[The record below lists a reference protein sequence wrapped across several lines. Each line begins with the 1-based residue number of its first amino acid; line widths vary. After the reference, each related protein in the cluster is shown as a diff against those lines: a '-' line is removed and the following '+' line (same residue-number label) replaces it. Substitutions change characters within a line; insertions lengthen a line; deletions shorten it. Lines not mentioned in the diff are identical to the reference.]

1 MKQVN
6 LFGEDFFPQE
16 EGKYTSKISAPL
28 YEPKSVKP
36 NVLELLDEGK
46 AKRLILEIENSNIS
60 EEEKRFL
67 IEAAKRHNI
76 FNYEK
81 IADYYS
87 HSSPEIQYFMERSAL
102 VIIDFEKAIQYGFVK
117 LSDNIKNTYLTSYEN
132 E

>member
-1 MKQVN
+1 MKQIN
-6 LFGEDFFPQE
+6 LFGEEFSPKE
-16 EGKYTSKISAPL
+16 EGKYSSKVSAPL

-36 NVLELLDEGK
+36 HILELLDESK
-46 AKRLILEIENSNIS
+46 AKRLIQEIKNSNIS
-60 EEEKRFL
+60 EEEKSFL

-76 FNYEK
+76 FNYNK

-87 HSSPEIQYFMERSAL
+87 HASPEVQNFMERSAL

-117 LSDNIKNTYLTSYEN
+117 LSDNIKNTYMTSYDN

>member
-87 HSSPEIQYFMERSAL
+87 HASPEIQYFMERSAL

>member
-6 LFGEDFFPQE
+6 LFGEEFFPKE
-16 EGKYTSKISAPL
+16 DGKYSSKVSAPL
-28 YEPKSVKP
+28 YEPKTVKP
-36 NVLELLDEGK
+36 HVLELVDESK
-46 AKRLILEIENSNIS
+46 AKRLILEIQNSNIS
-60 EEEKRFL
+60 EEEKSFL

-76 FNYEK
+76 FNYNK
-81 IADYYS
+81 IADYYA
-87 HSSPEIQYFMERSAL
+87 HASPEIQHLMERSAL

>member
-6 LFGEDFFPQE
+6 LFGEDFFPKE

-28 YEPKSVKP
+28 YEPKTLKP
-36 NVLELLDEGK
+36 NILELLDDSK
-46 AKRLILEIENSNIS
+46 AKRLIQEITNSNIS
-60 EEEKRFL
+60 NEEKSFL

-81 IADYYS
+81 IADYYA

-117 LSDNIKNTYLTSYEN
+117 LSDNIKNTYLTTNEN